1 MLRGWLTGSGMNA
14 EMFANW
20 LDAVRRLT
28 REQRRRALLM
38 LASDAAED
46 DGHGP
51 ATEASAP
58 ADASAVIAPARCVG
72 LASQDATRAAP
83 TAADGTAEALTAVAR
98 IRVAALGCPHC
109 DAKDVR
115 PWGHASGLPRYRCPD
130 CRRTFNALTGTSLAR
145 LRHKD
150 RWPDQAQALMTGESV
165 AAAAR
170 RCGVAASTAFRWRHR
185 FLAAPALDKPT
196 RLDGIVEADETFI
209 LESFKGRRA
218 DLPRPARTRG
228 GKPQKP
234 GLSAEQI
241 PVLVARDRAG
251 ATIDG
256 VLPKLDRASV
266 TAVLAGVVTTANQL
280 CCDGG
285 KAIAAFARVGGIAY
299 HVLPKPGGPKP
310 GAPELHINNVN
321 AYHSRLKEWLRP
333 FHGVATKNLPNYLGW
348 RRTLEAFGHTDQ
360 QGQWLKRAVGLGAYQ
375 QLTQ

>member
-1 MLRGWLTGSGMNA
+1 MNA

-20 LDAVRRLT
+20 LDVVRRLT
-28 REQRRRALLM
+28 RDQRRQAFMM
-38 LASDAAED
+38 LALSEAAD
-46 DGHGP
+46 DECGS
-51 ATEASAP
+51 ATDVSALADEPTAIAASP
-58 ADASAVIAPARCVG
+58 CVG
-72 LASQDATRAAP
+72 LPSEDVTRAALLAANGT
-83 TAADGTAEALTAVAR
+83 TAALTAVAR
-98 IRVAALGCPHC
+98 SRVEALGCPHC

-115 PWGHASGLPRYRCPD
+115 PWGHACGLPRYRCPD

-150 RWPDQAQALMTGESV
+150 RWSTQEQALMSGESLAE
-165 AAAAR
+165 AAT
-170 RCGVAASTAFRWRHR
+170 RCGVAYTTAFRWRHR

-196 RLDGIVEADETFI
+196 RLTGIVEADETFI

-218 DLPRPARTRG
+218 GLPRAARTRG
-228 GKPQKP
+228 GKPQKT

-285 KAIAAFARVGGIAY
+285 KAIAAFARVAGIPY
-299 HVLPKPGGPKP
+299 HVLPTPGGPKP
-310 GAPELHINNVN
+310 EAPDLHINNVN

-333 FHGVATKNLPNYLGW
+333 FHGVATKNLPHYLGW

>member
-1 MLRGWLTGSGMNA
+1 MLGAWLTGSGMNA

-28 REQRRRALLM
+28 REQRRQALMM

-46 DGHGP
+46 DGYGP
-51 ATEASAP
+51 ATEAFAL
-58 ADASAVIAPARCVG
+58 ADEP
-72 LASQDATRAAP
+72 
-83 TAADGTAEALTAVAR
+83 ADGTAEALTAVAR
-98 IRVAALGCPHC
+98 IRVEALGCPHC

-130 CRRTFNALTGTSLAR
+130 CRRTFNALTGTALAR

-150 RWPDQAQALMTGESV
+150 RWPKQAQALMTGESV
-165 AAAAR
+165 AEAAT
-170 RCGVAASTAFRWRHR
+170 RCGVAYTTAFRWRHR

-228 GKPQKP
+228 GKPHKT

-285 KAIAAFARVGGIAY
+285 KAIAAALLIMCCQSPAARSSGRPICISTTSMPTTAG
-299 HVLPKPGGPKP
+299 
-310 GAPELHINNVN
+310 
-321 AYHSRLKEWLRP
+321 SRNGCVRST
-333 FHGVATKNLPNYLGW
+333 ASR
-348 RRTLEAFGHTDQ
+348 RRTCPITSA
-360 QGQWLKRAVGLGAYQ
+360 GAERWRHSA
-375 QLTQ
+375 TQTSKASG